1 MINSRTLNYGK
12 KAELEQQ
19 AMKLKVEIDS
29 QVKAMLVHF
38 EPLDQDLQ
46 YVENIMP
53 DRLQIYV
60 AAIARKVKDLKRVII
75 ELKSIKAELG
85 EEN

>member
-1 MINSRTLNYGK
+1 MAFMTRTMNLGRK
-12 KAELEQQ
+12 SELEQQ

-46 YVENIMP
+46 YVQNIMP
-53 DRLQIYV
+53 ERLKIYV
-60 AAIARKVKDLKRVII
+60 DSIARKVKELKKVLE
-75 ELKSIKAELG
+75 ELKSVINELG
-85 EEN
+85 E